1 MDNLE
6 NIYIS
11 GHRVPD
17 TDSICA
23 ALSYAELKRRT
34 GNWNPIPIRLGE
46 INRETRF
53 VLDYFGVKEP
63 ILMDSM
69 QSKLSELPIDS
80 AYGVAP
86 ETTLKKATEIIQ
98 ENHLNSLAVVDEN
111 DQLRGVISLSNITMS
126 YATVWNDN
134 ILGRSETPIENI
146 IDVLAASIRYMPK
159 EPRRMSGSINVY
171 AMNHVDNDTIQENDI
186 VIVGDR
192 PAAQEDSIRKG
203 SAIIILTNNS
213 DLADGLDE
221 LCEEYSVTVL
231 RTAVSTYTAAR
242 LLPQAVPVRFLMT
255 SENIVSFHLSDYV
268 DEVREKMASTRFRSY
283 PVLDS
288 KDRVVGAISRY
299 HLINIEKKKV
309 ILVDHNESQQ
319 SIPDLNRAEILEI
332 IDHHR
337 VANVMT
343 TTPIYFRVVP
353 VGCTCTIIS
362 QMFFEQ
368 GLRPSKEAAGL
379 MCSAIISDT
388 LLFRSPTTTEQDRIA
403 LSRLAP
409 IAGIDPESYA
419 MEMFRAG
426 TDLTG
431 KDPEELLTQDVKPF
445 EIGGSKVEVAQI
457 MTIDM
462 SFLETMEDELLESMK
477 TLLRQ
482 RGLDTFVLLLTNIF
496 AEESEVL
503 VVGDYADSLSHQFGM
518 ENSSTMN
525 RFLAKG
531 LLSRKKQLVPRLTAA
546 INEVKAVE

>member
-6 NIYIS
+6 KIYIS

-146 IDVLAASIRYMPK
+146 IDVLAASIRHMPK

-343 TTPIYFRVVP
+343 TAPIYFRVVP

-462 SFLETMEDELLESMK
+462 SFLETMENELLESMK

-503 VVGDYADSLSHQFGM
+503 VVGDYADSLSHQFGV
-518 ENSSTMN
+518 ENSSDKN